1 MNDELWKACF
11 TSTKN
16 IDTWR
21 NFLHSSC
28 QDNSLSRYLL
38 LSSMEEL
45 LSNSNT
51 LGIKNI
57 VENYR
62 NICSQTREL
71 IPIVLMSLGIDIVSI
86 NPHFTQTGKI
96 NYPAFIEIIEVLPN
110 DSIEYNDNEIKN
122 ILVGTRDWQ
131 TSFNTNRIVLEN
143 EEAKCWDL
151 ITNFIEQM
159 KKIAQ
164 QGILEQDSRYEK
176 ALIFV
181 ENLRDYRDSITSPEM
196 DLNL

>member
-16 IDTWR
+16 IDNWR